1 MAPRGGDVQ
10 GARSALGSPP
20 DRRQGGAVT
29 RAKVVGS
36 RWWREAVTPRVLIA
50 RYLPI
55 AGGGLVTALVL
66 VNLVLGVLPV
76 LFVVTTSILIGLVP
90 DAVAGGVGSAA
101 WSELVWAFLI
111 AAAAFVGQQVLAP
124 AQSALG
130 ELAKLRIDGRVQ
142 DQLMRET
149 LRPTGVS
156 VLEDQAALDA
166 LKAATRELE
175 SGWVTPGTACAGQ
188 LALVARYTRLAGFAT
203 LVGVVASWVA
213 ALALVVAVMVFR
225 WGNRGGLRRYSQ
237 IWQTIMGL
245 VRRSDYLRA
254 LSVRDTAAKE
264 LRVFGL
270 SAWLSDRYDASYRAW
285 LVPVWRERRRIY
297 LYPFLAYTAL
307 GLAVAG
313 VVLVLLARAGATGDI
328 TLTDLVIGMQ
338 ATVAALLLGEHYPE
352 ADLQTQFGMLAASG
366 LERFSA
372 LATTAEQAQGR
383 SGSTTGAS
391 RLPQQAVRFTDLSFS
406 YPGSD
411 RTVLDGLDLELP
423 AGRCTAV
430 VGVNGAGKTTLVKL
444 LTRLYEPTT
453 GTVEVDGIDI
463 RHLGVEAWRRQVSVI
478 FQDFIRYELSAA
490 DNIAFGAVH
499 VPRDLEAVRRAAARA
514 GILDVFE
521 RLPHGLDTPLARG
534 YRGGIDLSGGQW
546 QRIAIARSLYALDAG
561 SRVLV
566 LDEPTAALDVR
577 AEARFFDQFVELTR
591 GVTSLLISHRF
602 SSVRRADRIVVIEHG
617 RATEQGTHDDLM
629 AADGRYAELFRLQ
642 AERFASGPDAQSDV
656 VDPDTLQE
664 QLS

>member
-1 MAPRGGDVQ
+1 
-10 GARSALGSPP
+10 
-20 DRRQGGAVT
+20 
-29 RAKVVGS
+29 
-36 RWWREAVTPRVLIA
+36 
-50 RYLPI
+50 
-55 AGGGLVTALVL
+55 
-66 VNLVLGVLPV
+66 
-76 LFVVTTSILIGLVP
+76 
-90 DAVAGGVGSAA
+90 
-101 WSELVWAFLI
+101 
-111 AAAAFVGQQVLAP
+111 
-124 AQSALG
+124 
-130 ELAKLRIDGRVQ
+130 
-142 DQLMRET
+142 
-149 LRPTGVS
+149 
-156 VLEDQAALDA
+156 
-166 LKAATRELE
+166 
-175 SGWVTPGTACAGQ
+175 
-188 LALVARYTRLAGFAT
+188 
-203 LVGVVASWVA
+203 
-213 ALALVVAVMVFR
+213 
-225 WGNRGGLRRYSQ
+225 
-237 IWQTIMGL
+237 MGL

-383 SGSTTGAS
+383 SGSTTGAW

-656 VDPDTLQE
+656 VDPDTSQE